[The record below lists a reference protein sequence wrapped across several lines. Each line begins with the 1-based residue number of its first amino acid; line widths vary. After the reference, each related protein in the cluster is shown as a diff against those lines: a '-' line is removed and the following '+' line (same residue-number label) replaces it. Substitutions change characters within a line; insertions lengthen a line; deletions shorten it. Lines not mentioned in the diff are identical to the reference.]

1 MNLWTVLL
9 ESDSCSDYLERR
21 DILLKKAE
29 KAEIISEVRER
40 FTKAKVAVL
49 TDYRGL
55 DVEKMTELR
64 VKLRGAKA
72 DYKVMKNTLAS
83 KAAEGT
89 PMEGLKEHFSGPV
102 GVAISYDDSLSMLK
116 VLTEFAKKE
125 DKLKIKAGLVENKI
139 ADLNELKMLAA
150 LPSKDVL
157 LAKFMGSL
165 KSPIYGLA
173 GSLNGIIMKFAYAL
187 NAVKEQKAKAG

>member
-1 MNLWTVLL
+1 M
-9 ESDSCSDYLERR
+9 
-21 DILLKKAE
+21 KKAE

-72 DYKVMKNTLAS
+72 DYKVIKNTLAG

-102 GVAISYDDSLSMLK
+102 GVAIGYDDSLSILK

-157 LAKFMGSL
+157 IAKFMGSL

>member
-1 MNLWTVLL
+1 M
-9 ESDSCSDYLERR
+9 
-21 DILLKKAE
+21 KKAE

-72 DYKVMKNTLAS
+72 DYKVIKNTLAG

-102 GVAISYDDSLSMLK
+102 GVAISYDDSLSILK

-139 ADLNELKMLAA
+139 ADLKELRMLAA
-150 LPSKDVL
+150 LPSRDVL
-157 LAKFMGSL
+157 IAKFMGSL

-173 GSLNGIIMKFAYAL
+173 GSLNGIMMKFAYAL